1 MKKVVSLCLAAVL
14 AAGILAGCGS
24 GGTSEENTELRPHH
38 KQRAFPVWC
47 LQIRN
52 PQPIWIVPLDGMA
65 GILPVM
71 VLQKH
76 YSIWTKK

>member
-24 GGTSEENTELRPHH
+24 GRYFGGEYRNCVHH